1 MRHRYSQR
9 FYKIQGNL
17 IHEETGNKFF
27 VWEFAPSKKS
37 ALKKLKNKYSHIKA
51 PYKYISLTKEING

>member
-1 MRHRYSQR
+1 MRYRHSQR
-9 FYKIQGNL
+9 LYKIQGNL

-37 ALKKLKNKYSHIKA
+37 ALKKLKIKYSQIKA
-51 PYKYISLTKEING
+51 PYKYISLTKKIA